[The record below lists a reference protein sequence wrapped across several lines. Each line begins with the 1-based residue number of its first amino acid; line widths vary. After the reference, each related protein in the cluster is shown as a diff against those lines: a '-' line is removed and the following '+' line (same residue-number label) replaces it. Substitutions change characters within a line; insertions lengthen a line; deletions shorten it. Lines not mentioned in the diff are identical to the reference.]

1 MENYCRHQWQE
12 RTAVLS
18 EVLHSENRENSPKY
32 FVCQTCLL
40 IREEKDVLE
49 KKKEGDYR

>member
-12 RTAVLS
+12 RTTVLS
-18 EVLHSENRENSPKY
+18 EVLRSENNKKY